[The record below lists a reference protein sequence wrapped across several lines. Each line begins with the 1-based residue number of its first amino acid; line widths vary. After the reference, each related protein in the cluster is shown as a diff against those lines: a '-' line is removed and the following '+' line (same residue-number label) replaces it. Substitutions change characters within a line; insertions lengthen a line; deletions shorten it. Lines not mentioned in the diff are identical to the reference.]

1 MNFMTQHSILQETEL
16 VHYRSKNSIPGNN
29 RKFNVEE
36 AKFVFTEKILSFI
49 PLHVQGK
56 AFCFYFFISRRVDRK
71 FLPPPLKALLSL
83 SICF

>member
-1 MNFMTQHSILQETEL
+1 MCLLIIYKAENHSFKDKLNFMTQLSILQETEL
-16 VHYRSKNSIPGNN
+16 LRYRSKSNIPGNS

-56 AFCFYFFISRRVDRK
+56 AFCFYFFYLSTSR
-71 FLPPPLKALLSL
+71 
-83 SICF
+83 

>member
-1 MNFMTQHSILQETEL
+1 MTQLSILQETEL
-16 VHYRSKNSIPGNN
+16 VHYISKNDIPANN
-29 RKFNVEE
+29 KKFNVGE
-36 AKFVFTEKILSFI
+36 AKFVFTGKILSFI

-71 FLPPPLKALLSL
+71 FFFFPSPSP

>member
-1 MNFMTQHSILQETEL
+1 MTQLSILQETEL
-16 VHYRSKNSIPGNN
+16 LRYRSKSNIPGNS

-56 AFCFYFFISRRVDRK
+56 AFCFYFFYLSTSR
-71 FLPPPLKALLSL
+71 
-83 SICF
+83 